1 MLSDLKTLIY
11 LNNHNLIHKM
21 DIRKHIK
28 DLIPEMNQWRH
39 YIHENPEIAYEEHNT
54 SDFIATK
61 LTEFN
66 IEIHCGLGGTGIVG
80 VIHGKDNGASK
91 RSLGIRADIDALPMT
106 EKTNLSYSSK
116 NDGKM
121 HACGHDGHTTM
132 LLGAAKYLA
141 ETKNFLGTVYCIFQP
156 AEEGGN
162 AGAKSMIKDGLFSKF
177 NIDSVWGIHNW
188 PGVPVGQA
196 VIHAGFAMAGGDI
209 IVITIEG
216 KGGHAAQPQFSN
228 DPMVS
233 AGLTITALQSCIS
246 RQLNPFDQSV
256 LSLTKIEGGSA
267 FNVIPDKVTI
277 GGTLRS
283 TNTDTRND
291 MLEKIKHA
299 AQGACSVN
307 NCSVNIEIR
316 PGYPSTI
323 NDKKSAIFAS
333 SVFENSFG
341 MNSVNKEE
349 KPTMTSEDFSYML
362 QEKPGAYIW
371 LGAGEKSEKLHS
383 AHYDFNDELLPIGA
397 EYWASLAEKTLE

>member
-1 MLSDLKTLIY
+1 
-11 LNNHNLIHKM
+11 
-21 DIRKHIK
+21 
-28 DLIPEMNQWRH
+28 MNEWRH

-54 SDFIATK
+54 SDFIAAK

-66 IEIHCGLGGTGIVG
+66 IEVHRGLGGTGIVG

-91 RSLGIRADIDALPMT
+91 KSLGIRADIDALPMT
-106 EKTNLSYSSK
+106 EKTNLTYSSK

-132 LLGAAKYLA
+132 LLGAAKYLSK
-141 ETKNFLGTVYCIFQP
+141 TKNFLGTVYCIFQP

-196 VIHAGFAMAGGDI
+196 VIHEGFAMAGGDI

-228 DPMVS
+228 DPIVS

-283 TNTDTRND
+283 TNTDTRNE

-299 AQGACSVN
+299 AQGACAIN
-307 NCSVNIEIR
+307 NCSVNIEVR

-323 NDKKSAIFAS
+323 NDKKSAKFAS
-333 SVFENSFG
+333 IVFENSFG
-341 MNSVNKEE
+341 INSINKEE

-362 QEKPGAYIW
+362 HEKPGAYIW

>member
-1 MLSDLKTLIY
+1 
-11 LNNHNLIHKM
+11 M

-66 IEIHCGLGGTGIVG
+66 IEIHRGLGGTGIVG

-196 VIHAGFAMAGGDI
+196 VIHEGFAMAGGDI

-307 NCSVNIEIR
+307 NCSVNIEVR

-323 NDKKSAIFAS
+323 NDKKSAKFAS
-333 SVFENSFG
+333 TVFENSFG
-341 MNSVNKEE
+341 INSLNKEE

-371 LGAGEKSEKLHS
+371 LGAGENSEKLHS

-397 EYWASLAEKTLE
+397 EYWASLAEKTLD

>member
-1 MLSDLKTLIY
+1 MT
-11 LNNHNLIHKM
+11 
-21 DIRKHIK
+21 IRKHIK
-28 DLIPEMNQWRH
+28 DFIPEMNEWRH

-54 SDFIATK
+54 SDFIAAK

-66 IEIHCGLGGTGIVG
+66 IEVHRGLGGTGIVG

-91 RSLGIRADIDALPMT
+91 KSLGIRADIDALPMT
-106 EKTNLSYSSK
+106 EKTNLTYSSK

-132 LLGAAKYLA
+132 LLGAAKYLSK
-141 ETKNFLGTVYCIFQP
+141 TKNFLGTVYCIFQP

-196 VIHAGFAMAGGDI
+196 VIHEGFAMAGGDI

-228 DPMVS
+228 DPIVS

-299 AQGACSVN
+299 AQGACAIN
-307 NCSVNIEIR
+307 NCSVNIEVR

-323 NDKKSAIFAS
+323 NDKKSAKFAS
-333 SVFENSFG
+333 IVFENSFG
-341 MNSVNKEE
+341 INSINKEE

-362 QEKPGAYIW
+362 HEKPGAYIW

>member
-1 MLSDLKTLIY
+1 MT
-11 LNNHNLIHKM
+11 
-21 DIRKHIK
+21 IRKHIK
-28 DLIPEMNQWRH
+28 DFIPEMNKWRH
-39 YIHENPEIAYEEHNT
+39 HIHENPEIAYEEHNT
-54 SDFIATK
+54 SNFIATK

-66 IEIHCGLGGTGIVG
+66 IEVHRGLGGTGIVG
-80 VIHGKDNGASK
+80 IIHGKDNGASK
-91 RSLGIRADIDALPMT
+91 KSLGIRADIDALPMT
-106 EKTNLSYSSK
+106 EKTNLTYSSK
-116 NDGKM
+116 IDGKM

-162 AGAKSMIKDGLFSKF
+162 AGAKSMINDGLFSRFKF
-177 NIDSVWGIHNW
+177 DSVWGIHNW

-196 VIHAGFAMAGGDI
+196 VIHEGFAMAGGDI

-216 KGGHAAQPQFSN
+216 KGGHAAQPQFAN
-228 DPMVS
+228 DPLVS

-246 RQLNPFDQSV
+246 RQLNPFDQAV

-291 MLEKIKHA
+291 MLKKIKNA
-299 AQGACSVN
+299 AEGACSIN

-323 NDKKSAIFAS
+323 NDKKSAQFAS
-333 SVFENSFG
+333 IVFEESFG
-341 MNSVNKEE
+341 IDSLNKEE

-397 EYWASLAEKTLE
+397 EYWASLAEKILE

>member
-1 MLSDLKTLIY
+1 
-11 LNNHNLIHKM
+11 M

-28 DLIPEMNQWRH
+28 DLIPEMNLWLH

-66 IEIHCGLGGTGIVG
+66 IEIHRGLGGTGIVG

-196 VIHAGFAMAGGDI
+196 VIHEGFAMAGGDI

-283 TNTDTRND
+283 TNIDTRND
-291 MLEKIKHA
+291 LLNKIKNA
-299 AQGACSVN
+299 AQGACAIN
-307 NCSVNIEIR
+307 NCIVNIEVR

-323 NDKKSAIFAS
+323 NDKKSAKFAS
-333 SVFENSFG
+333 TVFENSFG
-341 MNSVNKEE
+341 INSLNKEE

-371 LGAGEKSEKLHS
+371 LGAGENSEKLHS

-397 EYWASLAEKTLE
+397 EYWASLAEKTLD

>member
-1 MLSDLKTLIY
+1 MT
-11 LNNHNLIHKM
+11 
-21 DIRKHIK
+21 IRKHIK
-28 DLIPEMNQWRH
+28 DFIPEMNEWRH

-54 SDFIATK
+54 SDFIAAK

-66 IEIHCGLGGTGIVG
+66 IEVHRGLGGTGIVG
-80 VIHGKDNGASK
+80 VIHGKDNAASK
-91 RSLGIRADIDALPMT
+91 KSLGIRADIDALPMT

-196 VIHAGFAMAGGDI
+196 VIHEGFAMAGGDI

-233 AGLTITALQSCIS
+233 AGLTITALQSCVS

-341 MNSVNKEE
+341 MNSLNKEE

>member
-1 MLSDLKTLIY
+1 MA
-11 LNNHNLIHKM
+11 
-21 DIRKHIK
+21 IRKHIK

-66 IEIHCGLGGTGIVG
+66 IEIHRGLGGTGIVG
-80 VIHGKDNGASK
+80 VIYGKDNGASK
-91 RSLGIRADIDALPMT
+91 KSLGIRADIDALPMT

-196 VIHAGFAMAGGDI
+196 VIHEGFAMAGGDI

-283 TNTDTRND
+283 TNIDTRND
-291 MLEKIKHA
+291 LLNKIKNA
-299 AQGACSVN
+299 AQGACAIN
-307 NCSVNIEIR
+307 NCIVNIEVR

-323 NDKKSAIFAS
+323 NDKKSAKFAS
-333 SVFENSFG
+333 TVFENSFG
-341 MNSVNKEE
+341 INSLNKEE

-371 LGAGEKSEKLHS
+371 LGAGENSEKLHS

-397 EYWASLAEKTLE
+397 EYWASLAEKTLD

>member
-1 MLSDLKTLIY
+1 MT
-11 LNNHNLIHKM
+11 
-21 DIRKHIK
+21 IRKHIK
-28 DLIPEMNQWRH
+28 DFVPEMNEWRH

-54 SDFIATK
+54 SDFIAAK

-66 IEIHCGLGGTGIVG
+66 IEVHRGLGGTGIVG

-91 RSLGIRADIDALPMT
+91 KSLGIRADIDALPMT

-141 ETKNFLGTVYCIFQP
+141 ETKNFFGTVYCIFQP

-196 VIHAGFAMAGGDI
+196 VIHEGFAMAGGDI

-341 MNSVNKEE
+341 MNSLNKEE

>member
-1 MLSDLKTLIY
+1 ME
-11 LNNHNLIHKM
+11 
-21 DIRKHIK
+21 IRKHIK
-28 DLIPEMNQWRH
+28 DLIPEMNLWRH

-66 IEIHCGLGGTGIVG
+66 IEIHRGLGGTGIVG

-91 RSLGIRADIDALPMT
+91 KSLGIRADIDALPMT

-196 VIHAGFAMAGGDI
+196 VIHEGFAMAGGDI

-341 MNSVNKEE
+341 MNSLNKEE

-383 AHYDFNDELLPIGA
+383 AHYDFNDDLLPIGA

>member
-66 IEIHCGLGGTGIVG
+66 IEIHRGLGGTGIVG

-196 VIHAGFAMAGGDI
+196 VIHEGFAMAGGDI

-341 MNSVNKEE
+341 MNSLNKEE